1 MPHRFPLAARLAP
14 FVEAGL
20 VRRIPTTAQVKQGEM
35 EMLPYVI
42 SSDATDEIHY
52 VGTLLGHPVV
62 RQPVIFSLVG
72 LDHLEV
78 GTGLAAK
85 LDSVIRHTHFT
96 YHQGMPVWDLQ
107 VIQTHEGGLERLR
120 AETEALLAPK
130 TMLHRARR
138 MLLGLIL
145 ADPEPYLRL
154 FLGDNGYIARAE
166 RFDYPKP
173 NEEDAAF
180 PAEFFSLVDFM
191 NYCADTFPEHVP
203 LHRVPKR
210 FVEVISRRFRE
221 GKRIEWLDQDPR
233 VVAMARDSMR
243 RSMSTPSTV
252 ISTNAT

>member
-1 MPHRFPLAARLAP
+1 MPHRFPLAARLSP

-20 VRRIPTTAQVKQGEM
+20 VRRVPTTAQVKQGEM

-107 VIQTHEGGLERLR
+107 VIQTHPDGLARLR

-130 TMLHRARR
+130 TLRHRGRR

-173 NEEDAAF
+173 SEEDAAF

-191 NYCADTFPEHVP
+191 NYCAETFPARVP
-203 LHRVPKR
+203 LHRIPKR
-210 FVEVISRRFRE
+210 FVEVVSRRFRE

-233 VVAMARDSMR
+233 VVAMARDSMM
-243 RSMSTPSTV
+243 RSTSTPSTAS
-252 ISTNAT
+252 STNAT

>member
-14 FVEAGL
+14 FVDAGL
-20 VRRIPTTAQVKQGEM
+20 VRKIPTTAQVKQGEF

-42 SSDATDEIHY
+42 SSDATNEIHY

-72 LDHLEV
+72 LDHLEI

-85 LDSVIRHTHFT
+85 LDSVIRHIHFT

-107 VIQTHEGGLERLR
+107 VIQTHERGLERLR
-120 AETEALLAPK
+120 EETEALLAPK
-130 TMLHRARR
+130 SVTHRARR
-138 MLLGLIL
+138 ALLGLIL
-145 ADPEPYLRL
+145 ADPAPYLRL

-173 NEEDAAF
+173 SDEDAAF
-180 PAEFFSLVDFM
+180 PAEFFSLVDFV
-191 NYCADTFPEHVP
+191 NYCAETFPAHVP
-203 LHRVPKR
+203 LRRVPKR
-210 FVEVISRRFRE
+210 LVEVVSRRFRE

-233 VVAMARDSMR
+233 KVAMERDSR
-243 RSMSTPSTV
+243 KREGGA
-252 ISTNAT
+252 TNAFRSAE

>member
-42 SSDATDEIHY
+42 SADATDEIHY
-52 VGTLLGHPVV
+52 VGTPLGHPIA
-62 RQPVIFSLVG
+62 RQPVIFALIG
-72 LDHLEV
+72 LDHLEL

-107 VIQTHEGGLERLR
+107 VIQTHPGGLAKLR
-120 AETEALLAPK
+120 AETEALLAP
-130 TMLHRARR
+130 TTPLHRARR

-154 FLGDNGYIARAE
+154 FLGDDGYIARAE
-166 RFDYPKP
+166 RFDYPRP
-173 NEEDAAF
+173 SDESAAF
-180 PAEFFSLVDFM
+180 PDEFFSLVDFV
-191 NYCADTFPEHVP
+191 NYCADTFPEQVP
-203 LHRVPKR
+203 LHRMPQRLAQVL
-210 FVEVISRRFRE
+210 SRRFRE
-221 GKRIEWLDQDPR
+221 GKRIEWLERDPR
-233 VVAMARDSMR
+233 LDAIAR
-243 RSMSTPSTV
+243 
-252 ISTNAT
+252 AAGQAA